1 MESLSH
7 LTFLWS
13 DPTFI
18 ATGPICLP
26 ETPRR
31 LSWRE
36 SGPRP
41 PSSRVSQGVGAG
53 ILPKAWA
60 EAIPRGHLDLRTLR
74 VKTLNRVV
82 RPFRPHQPLLSPLV
96 VSRKSPLV
104 ADGPGMP
111 LSCDFSRQ
119 LTWSPYLFTKR
130 QSLLEC
136 SMCLCCTCFYTY
148 LLIMAGFPFK

>member
-1 MESLSH
+1 MESLSR

-36 SGPRP
+36 SEPRP
-41 PSSRVSQGVGAG
+41 PSSQVSHVVGAG
-53 ILPKAWA
+53 ILPKASA
-60 EAIPRGHLDLRTLR
+60 EAIPRGDLDLRTLR
-74 VKTLNRVV
+74 VKTLNHVV
-82 RPFRPHQPLLSPLV
+82 RTFRPHQPLLSPLV
-96 VSRKSPLV
+96 VSRKSQLA

-111 LSCDFSRQ
+111 LSCDFSCQ
-119 LTWSPYLFTKR
+119 LTWSPYPFTNR
-130 QSLLEC
+130 QSRLEC
-136 SMCLCCTCFYTY
+136 NMCLCCTCFYTD